1 MKNKE
6 FSTRRP
12 RHIIAKIVC
21 LLLAVVLWLY
31 VMYAEAPIYSEVY
44 EGVTVNL
51 VGDTTAWDIDDPTIS
66 VRVYGTK
73 MELAA
78 YSAENIEATV
88 LTSDLPDATPVGNGG
103 DQYSFNV
110 RIKLPGALTVKDE
123 YFVVVKKLSGATA

>member
-51 VGDTTAWDIDDPTIS
+51 VGDATAWDIDDPTIS

-88 LTSDLPDATPVGNGG
+88 LTSDLPDAAPVGNGG